1 MSALEIRT
9 CAKINLCLRVLG
21 RRSDGYHNV
30 ETILHT
36 VGLWDRVRLTELPE
50 GDGIAL
56 TGSGGDAPGDES
68 NLCWRAARLLAEK
81 TRCRRGA
88 AIDLEKGIP
97 VGAGLGGGSSDAAAT
112 LAGLSRLWE
121 LDLREEE
128 LAAIGAEIGADVSF
142 FLRGGCCL
150 ARERGEKLQP
160 LPPVSAWLVL
170 VTPERPVSTG
180 QAYAALGRGAARG
193 RRAGPTRE
201 IKRTMDA
208 LAGGELTALAGTLHN
223 DFEKARMAAIS
234 DSLAAKAALMEAG
247 CLGASLTGSG
257 SGVFGIAAD
266 RAAAEG
272 AAALLRPRWHWV
284 AVAETLPAREHLMVE
299 EMAGK

>member
-1 MSALEIRT
+1 VSVLEIRT

-21 RRSDGYHNV
+21 RRNDGYHNV

-36 VGLWDRVRLTELPE
+36 VGLWDRVRLTELPQGE
-50 GDGIAL
+50 GIAL
-56 TGSGGDAPGDES
+56 TGSGGVAPGDET

-81 TRCRRGA
+81 RRCRRGV

-121 LDLREEE
+121 LDVNEEE
-128 LAAIGAEIGADVSF
+128 LAAVGAEIGADVSF

-170 VTPERPVSTG
+170 VAPERQVSTG
-180 QAYAALGRGAARG
+180 QAYAALGRGSARG
-193 RRAGPTRE
+193 RRAGPARE
-201 IKRTMDA
+201 IERTMDA
-208 LAGGELTALAGTLHN
+208 LEGGELTALARTLHN
-223 DFEKARMAAIS
+223 DFEETRMAAIS
-234 DSLAAKAALMEAG
+234 DALAAKAALVEAG

-257 SGVFGIAAD
+257 SGVFGIASD
-266 RAAAEG
+266 RRGAER

-284 AVAETLPAREHLMVE
+284 AVAETVPASEHLIVE
-299 EMAGK
+299 EMAGE